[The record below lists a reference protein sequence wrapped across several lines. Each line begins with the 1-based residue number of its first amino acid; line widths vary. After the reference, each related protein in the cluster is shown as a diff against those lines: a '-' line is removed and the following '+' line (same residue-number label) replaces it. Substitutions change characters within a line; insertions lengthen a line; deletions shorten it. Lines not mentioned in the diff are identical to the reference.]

1 MAKSGSRRVSRDAK
15 TGKFLTHSPSKAIK
29 SSAGLLAKSYLAA
42 MPLGIDYTQVK
53 SGIPASTIKDFLDK
67 GRLRRSDV
75 QMVIPRRTFE
85 RRLSE
90 NQTLKIGE
98 ADAIARLIRVRDH
111 ARRAFEDDDVAE
123 EWLSL
128 PNPELGGEI
137 PIKMARTDIGARDVE
152 AVLTRFEHGVYG

>member
-1 MAKSGSRRVSRDAK
+1 MEALDYDSIRKGVPAGTIRDLIGA
-15 TGKFLTHSPSKAIK
+15 
-29 SSAGLLAKSYLAA
+29 
-42 MPLGIDYTQVK
+42 
-53 SGIPASTIKDFLDK
+53 

-90 NQTLKIGE
+90 NQPLKLDE
-98 ADAIARLIRVRDH
+98 ADALARLLRVRDH

-128 PNPELGGEI
+128 PNPELGDEV
-137 PIKMARTDIGARDVE
+137 PIEMARTDVGARDVE

>member
-1 MAKSGSRRVSRDAK
+1 
-15 TGKFLTHSPSKAIK
+15 
-29 SSAGLLAKSYLAA
+29 

>member
-1 MAKSGSRRVSRDAK
+1 MQV
-15 TGKFLTHSPSKAIK
+15 L
-29 SSAGLLAKSYLAA
+29 SY
-42 MPLGIDYTQVK
+42 Q
-53 SGIPASTIKDFLDK
+53 TIKKGVTAGTIRDLIGA

-75 QMVIPRRTFE
+75 QMVIPARTLA
-85 RRLSE
+85 RRLSG
-90 NQTLKIGE
+90 NQTLKIDE
-98 ADAIARLIRVRDH
+98 ADAIARLVRVRDH

>member
-1 MAKSGSRRVSRDAK
+1 MAEDETMTNLSAESSKNRVGGVPTAKGTSGGSRAAK
-15 TGKFLTHSPSKAIK
+15 TVAASSLTYAS
-29 SSAGLLAKSYLAA
+29 
-42 MPLGIDYTQVK
+42 VK
-53 SGIPASTIKDFLDK
+53 SGVPAKTVKGYVDQ

-75 QMVIPRRTFE
+75 LMVIPTRTFE

-90 NQTLKIGE
+90 GQTLKIDE
-98 ADAIARLIRVRDH
+98 ADAIARLVRVRDH